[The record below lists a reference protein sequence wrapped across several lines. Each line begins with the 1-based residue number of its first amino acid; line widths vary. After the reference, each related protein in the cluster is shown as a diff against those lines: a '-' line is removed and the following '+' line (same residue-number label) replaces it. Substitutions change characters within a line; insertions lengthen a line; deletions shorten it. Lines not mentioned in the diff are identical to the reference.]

1 MKVAIVGR
9 GLIGS
14 AAARHLARAGHDV
27 TLVGPDEP
35 RRYDTH
41 HGVFGSHYDEGRITR
56 VNDRRPFFAKVS
68 HASIARYAEIEA
80 QSGIAFFTA
89 SGSLVAGG
97 PDYMADVAKGRDGL
111 AFEFD
116 ALDAQA
122 LKTRFPYLSL
132 PDGFTGAYEP
142 HAGHVSPRRLV
153 AAQTEAARRA
163 GARIVAREALSVD
176 DGQVRTSDAT
186 HAADRV
192 IVAAGGWTDAV
203 LGRSPVLEV
212 YARTVAFHEIG
223 PAEAERLRP
232 MPSFVYD
239 SADSIYVLPPIRY
252 PDGKIWL
259 KLGGDPE
266 DVLLPDQTAVGE
278 WFRGGGGVEVGHH
291 LTDTIRRLVP
301 GLAFES
307 RHIAPCVTT
316 WTDTRIPEIRRLS
329 PRLIVAAGGNGSG
342 AKCSDELGRMA
353 AALVT
358 ETTEETTP

>member
-1 MKVAIVGR
+1 MKIAIVGR

-27 TLVGPDEP
+27 TLIGPDEP
-35 RRYDTH
+35 PRFEDHR
-41 HGVFGSHYDEGRITR
+41 GVFGSHYDEGRITR
-56 VNDRRPFFAKVS
+56 VNDRRPFFARVS

-80 QSGIAFFTA
+80 QSGIPFFTA

-97 PDYMADVAKGRDGL
+97 PDYMEAVAKGREGLSFAFDDLSPDALKSRFPCL
-111 AFEFD
+111 AFP
-116 ALDAQA
+116 A
-122 LKTRFPYLSL
+122 
-132 PDGFTGAYEP
+132 GFSGVYEP
-142 HAGHVSPRRLV
+142 KAGHISPRRLV

-163 GARIVAREALSVD
+163 GARIIAQEAVSVG
-176 DGQVRTSDAT
+176 DGRVRTADTS
-186 HAADRV
+186 HSADRV

-203 LGRSPVLEV
+203 LGRAAVLEV

-223 PAEAERLRP
+223 PAEDERLRD

-239 SADSIYVLPPIRY
+239 SPDSIYVLPPIRY
-252 PDGKIWL
+252 PDGKVWL

-266 DVLLPDQTAVGE
+266 DVLLPDQDAVGA
-278 WFRGGGGVEVGHH
+278 WFRNGGSVEIGHH
-291 LTDTIRRLVP
+291 LTDTIRRLLP

-316 WTDTRIPEIRRLS
+316 WTDTRVLEIRRLS

-353 AALVT
+353 AALTT
-358 ETTEETTP
+358 ETAEETTP

>member
-1 MKVAIVGR
+1 VKIAIVGR

-14 AAARHLARAGHDV
+14 AAARHLACAGHDV
-27 TLVGPDEP
+27 TLIGPDEP
-35 RRYDTH
+35 PRFDTH

-56 VNDRRPFFAKVS
+56 VNDRRPFFARVS

-97 PDYMADVAKGRDGL
+97 PAYMTDVAMGREGL
-111 AFEFD
+111 SFD
-116 ALDAQA
+116 FDDLDPDA
-122 LKTRFPYLSL
+122 LKTRFPYLAL
-132 PDGFTGAYEP
+132 PSGFAGAFEP
-142 HAGHVSPRRLV
+142 HAGHISPRRLV

-163 GARIVAREALSVD
+163 GARIVAEEAVSVD
-176 DGQVRTSDAT
+176 DGQVRTADAT
-186 HAADRV
+186 HSADRV

-223 PAEAERLRP
+223 PAEAERLRD

-239 SADSIYVLPPIRY
+239 SPDAIYVLPPISY
-252 PDGKIWL
+252 PDGKTWL
-259 KLGGDPE
+259 KLGGDPV
-266 DVLLPDQTAVGE
+266 DVLLPDQKAVGE
-278 WFRGGGGVEVGHH
+278 WFRGGGSVEIGDY

-316 WTDTRIPEIRRLS
+316 WTDTRVPEIRHLS

-353 AALVT
+353 AALTT
-358 ETTEETTP
+358 ETAEETTP